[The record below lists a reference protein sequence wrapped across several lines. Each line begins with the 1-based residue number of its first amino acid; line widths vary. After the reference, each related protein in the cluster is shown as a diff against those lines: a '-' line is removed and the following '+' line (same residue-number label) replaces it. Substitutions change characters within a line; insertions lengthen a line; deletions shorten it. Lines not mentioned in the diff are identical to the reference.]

1 MLSEVAALYTTF
13 DKQKWYLSSVLQGNV
28 QLLVDDM
35 KGKIFFSFLV
45 KNTQS
50 QNFVG
55 GPFCVK
61 LVLVNF

>member
-28 QLLVDDM
+28 QLLDDM